1 MIGNNRFWVGLA
13 MLALCCCGNNK
24 EFETPEGYLN
34 PEKMRAIMVDLHMI
48 EGAKAGI
55 SVVGDSLPVA
65 YFYEGLYQKHNI
77 TASQLDSNLQFY
89 ASHQQELDKIYENVI
104 NDLVQL
110 EAQLEK
116 DYAKKRKEENP
127 TPPDSVLKETIDSLK
142 ISLTS
147 RKSR

>member
-1 MIGNNRFWVGLA
+1 MIGNNRFWAGLV
-13 MLALCCCGNNK
+13 MLALCCCSSNK
-24 EFETPEGYLN
+24 EFETPEGYLL

-65 YFYEGLYQKHNI
+65 YYYESLYQKHNI
-77 TASQLDSNLQFY
+77 TAAQLDSNLQFY
-89 ASHQQELDKIYENVI
+89 ASHQEVLDKIYENVI

-116 DYAKKRKEENP
+116 DYAKKRKEESP
-127 TPPDSVLKETIDSLK
+127 TPPDSVLKESIDSLK
-142 ISLTS
+142 IGLPGVKK
-147 RKSR
+147 R